1 MPCKKEKKNQ
11 KTIIH
16 YSCPKDNYVT
26 FQLCHL
32 SFVFC
37 TAGRVDFS
45 NIMQFDTIGA
55 DKTPQFFYVY
65 MKPRSAVIKY

>member
-1 MPCKKEKKNQ
+1 MPCKKEKPENDR
-11 KTIIH
+11 TLFM
-16 YSCPKDNYVT
+16 SER
-26 FQLCHL
+26 QLCNL
-32 SFVFC
+32 SVMSSFVRVFC

-55 DKTPQFFYVY
+55 DKTSQFFYVY